1 MIRKLRDCGVNKNE
15 IVVLSPYR
23 AQCHIIQEDLDNQE
37 LTSDIPVMSIVKS
50 QGRLFSLKVV
60 RMAGYCLGTIQD

>member
-23 AQCHIIQEDLDNQE
+23 AQCHIIREDLDNQE
-37 LTSDIPVMSIVKS
+37 WTSDIPVMSIVKS

-60 RMAGYCLGTIQD
+60 RIAGHRLGTI